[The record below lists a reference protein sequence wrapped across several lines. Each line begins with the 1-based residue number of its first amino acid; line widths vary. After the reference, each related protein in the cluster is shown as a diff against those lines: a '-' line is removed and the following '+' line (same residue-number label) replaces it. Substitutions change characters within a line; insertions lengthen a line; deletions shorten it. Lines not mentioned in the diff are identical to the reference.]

1 MHCLSAADLAQQ
13 TLAQQ
18 GVRTAAAR
26 APGRRPPRGFT
37 AVELVMALG
46 IFAIG
51 VTGVFAMQRV
61 TSGSN
66 AHAKNLA
73 IASYAAESWLEELA
87 IDGTRWTQ
95 TNMLTSGNTVWLKQV
110 NTSQAWFLPAAS
122 GSFGPGFDPLG
133 AYAANTAASFCTHVR
148 LTRLLPEPTGLL
160 RAEVRVFWP
169 KPGPTWTGATS
180 YCPATATDAEV
191 GTVGDATANFHFV
204 YKATVVRQ
212 TGGL

>member
-1 MHCLSAADLAQQ
+1 MTHRALSIAHAAG
-13 TLAQQ
+13 TE
-18 GVRTAAAR
+18 VRK
-26 APGRRPPRGFT
+26 RRGYT
-37 AVELVMALG
+37 AVELVMAIG

-66 AHAKNLA
+66 AHAKNVA
-73 IASYAAESWLEELA
+73 VATYAAESWLEQLSVDA
-87 IDGTRWTQ
+87 TLWTQ
-95 TNMLTSGNTVWLKQV
+95 SAPLSGGATTWLDQLAA
-110 NTSQAWFLPAAS
+110 NATTGWFLPAAS

-133 AYAANTAASFCTHVR
+133 AYVTNTSAAFCTHIR
-148 LTRLLPEPTGLL
+148 LTRLLPEPNGLV

-180 YCPATATDAEV
+180 YCPAAAASTEVEAVGNATSF
-191 GTVGDATANFHFV
+191 FHFV